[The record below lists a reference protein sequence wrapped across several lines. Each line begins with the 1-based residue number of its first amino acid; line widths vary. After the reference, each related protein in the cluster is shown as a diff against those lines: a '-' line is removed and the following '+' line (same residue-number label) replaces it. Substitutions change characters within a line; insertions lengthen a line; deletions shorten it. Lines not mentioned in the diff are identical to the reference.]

1 MRRDLQILLA
11 ASAILW
17 LGRAAAA
24 QSAAKDDDPPT
35 LEIGM
40 RAPAFEAKDAAG
52 TTWKSADHVG
62 KKFIVVY
69 FYPGDFTPGCT
80 VQAKKF
86 QENMNNLQKQ
96 GAEVVGVSGD
106 SAETHARFKEIYK
119 LTYTLVADEKGDVAR
134 LWGVPVREGATVKA
148 TLPDKTKFEF
158 KRASTAARWT
168 FIVGLNGKIVYKN
181 TKVDPLSDSQQVEA
195 FLKGST
201 APAPNRPKNDS
212 RTPIQTGTLPVS

>member
-1 MRRDLQILLA
+1 MRQALIIVLA
-11 ASAILW
+11 ASALLW
-17 LGRAAAA
+17 LGQAAAA
-24 QSAAKDDDPPT
+24 QSAGKDSSAAT
-35 LEIGM
+35 LEIGA
-40 RAPAFEAKDAAG
+40 RAPAFEAKDADG
-52 TTWKSADHVG
+52 TTWRSADYIG

-80 VQAKKF
+80 IQAKKF
-86 QENMNNLQKQ
+86 QEIMNSLQKH

-106 SAETHARFKEIYK
+106 SAETHAHFKDIYK

-134 LWGVPVREGATVKA
+134 LFGVPVGPGATVKA

-168 FIVGLNGKIVYKN
+168 FVIGLDGKIVYKN
-181 TKVDPLSDSQQVEA
+181 TKVDPVKDSQQVEA

-201 APAPNRPKNDS
+201 APAASGP
-212 RTPIQTGTLPVS
+212 